1 MNRDSRTGTLH
12 AHARWCSPD
21 ACSPYVGRCNRSN
34 ARRGSGMS
42 TGRAARGSAVCRHQG
57 IADRNGAWNFVSAGP
72 KPQPAT
78 PAQEVLAGLVE
89 RVRYGKG
96 SNLSVPRREGM
107 VRNRRTSADR
117 FRSWLGRSCPERA
130 IRAGDGPAPWISRKA
145 LLTFQLIIL
154 EAGSI
159 GRGSGRQGKRGD
171 QALHLPVQR
180 NTKRVESVIVQQRD
194 AEYIR

>member
-1 MNRDSRTGTLH
+1 VSANVKAIPIIKIRIIGVPSLLNRDSRTGTLH

-21 ACSPYVGRCNRSN
+21 ACSPCVGRCNRSN

-89 RVRYGKG
+89 RVTYGKG
-96 SNLSVPRREGM
+96 SNLSVPWRE
-107 VRNRRTSADR
+107 R
-117 FRSWLGRSCPERA
+117 
-130 IRAGDGPAPWISRKA
+130 DGPESAHFSRQVPNRGWA
-145 LLTFQLIIL
+145 GVARYRPS
-154 EAGSI
+154 EARIVMS
-159 GRGSGRQGKRGD
+159 
-171 QALHLPVQR
+171 R
-180 NTKRVESVIVQQRD
+180 NCPCH
-194 AEYIR
+194 

>member
-1 MNRDSRTGTLH
+1 MRAYSHGRKDHAVALTLLRQFAFGALHAAVSANVKAIPIIKIRIIGVPSLLNRDSRTGTLH

-21 ACSPYVGRCNRSN
+21 ACSPCVGRCNRSN

-96 SNLSVPRREGM
+96 SNLSVPWREGM

-117 FRSWLGRSCPERA
+117 FR
-130 IRAGDGPAPWISRKA
+130 IVVGP
-145 LLTFQLIIL
+145 QLPATDRPRL
-154 EAGSI
+154 AS
-159 GRGSGRQGKRGD
+159 S
-171 QALHLPVQR
+171 
-180 NTKRVESVIVQQRD
+180 
-194 AEYIR
+194 